1 MTRTSQQ
8 TNRARRVAALSA
20 QLLLVLL
27 LLVTACR
34 SLPFRDQPTPT
45 PTAPRASEQPL
56 SWVEVEERLRPA
68 TVLVEFTLGDQP
80 PFPATG
86 VAYAPGLI
94 LTVAPPIADRPPTEV
109 RVRLPDRS
117 ESEPAEL
124 LGLSACDGLAVVRVA
139 SPHQLPLAPL
149 ATDRTP
155 DIGEDVLIFGYPAS
169 DPTKPAI
176 SLPAAATGSATDPD
190 RERDEFGVN
199 IALDDLT
206 LGALMADRYGAVLG
220 LALPDGGF
228 LPAATALPIAQSLAE
243 GRGVLWLGLQLSTHR
258 NAVLFGTAT
267 GLVVRGVTP
276 GGPAATAGV
285 EPGML
290 LTRLA
295 DTEVSSFGQACATL
309 RQHRQGDELAV
320 ELRQPRPAEVAI
332 LTTTIRVGEPS
343 QGTPTVIRVE
353 PRPAKGQPLTYRWTF
368 EETMQDDWP
377 LGRSD
382 LGSGEIADGAYA
394 VTLTRQQA
402 FGILEPR
409 RIPPAT
415 DQRIRTRVTIPDEA
429 GVGLLVRSSI
439 EPDQSRSF
447 YACIV
452 VRTGGQL
459 VALCSLALA
468 GEPFVLLPATPLTIS
483 LPPDEAVELE
493 LVAQDSSL
501 TFRVAGET
509 IAELEDPLLGSG
521 TIGLWVESFDTV
533 PVTIRFDE
541 VEAEIV
547 PAGGKTSAQLSG

>member
-1 MTRTSQQ
+1 MRRTSQR
-8 TNRARRVAALSA
+8 TNRARRGAALSA

-27 LLVTACR
+27 VLVTACR
-34 SLPFRDQPTPT
+34 SLPFRDQSTPT
-45 PTAPRASEQPL
+45 PTAPRASDQPL
-56 SWVEVEERLRPA
+56 SWTEVEERLRPA
-68 TVLVEFTLGDQP
+68 TVLVEFTLGDQS
-80 PFPATG
+80 PFPTTG

-94 LTVAPPIADRPPTEV
+94 LTVAPPIADQPPTQV
-109 RVRLPDRS
+109 RVRPPDRS

-124 LGLSACDGLAVVRVA
+124 LGLSTCDGLAVVRVA
-139 SPHQLPLAPL
+139 SPHRLPLAPL
-149 ATDRTP
+149 AIDRTP
-155 DIGEDVLIFGYPAS
+155 DIGEDVLVFGYPAS

-176 SLPAAATGSATDPD
+176 SLPAAATGTATDSD
-190 RERDEFGVN
+190 RERDELGVN
-199 IALDDLT
+199 IALGDLT

-220 LALPDGGF
+220 LALPAGSF
-228 LPAATALPIAQSLAE
+228 LPAATALQIAQSLAE
-243 GRGVLWLGLQLSTHR
+243 GRGVLWLGIQLSTHR

-295 DTEVSSFGQACATL
+295 DREVANFGQVCATL
-309 RQHRQGDELAV
+309 RQYRQGDELAV
-320 ELRQPRPAEVAI
+320 ELRQPRTAEVTI
-332 LTTTIRVGEPS
+332 LTTIIRVGEPS
-343 QGTPTVIRVE
+343 QRTPTVIRVE

-368 EETMQDDWP
+368 EETTPDDWP

-394 VTLTRQQA
+394 VTLTQPQA

-409 RIPPAT
+409 TIPPGT
-415 DQRIRTRVTIPDEA
+415 DQRVRTRVTVPDEA
-429 GVGLLVRSSI
+429 AVGLLVRSSI

-447 YACIV
+447 YVCIV
-452 VRTGGQL
+452 VRSGGQL

-468 GEPFVLLPATPLTIS
+468 GEPFVLLPATPLATS
-483 LPPDEAVELE
+483 LPPDEPIELE
-493 LVAQDSSL
+493 LAARDSSL

-541 VEAEIV
+541 VEVELV
-547 PAGGKTSAQLSG
+547 PASGKTRAQTTG